1 MAFTSNQPPSLAS
14 IPCLTLVSARGVNGD
29 LLASWCCL
37 EERAMDVVSM
47 AFIIKL
53 SASLDIPQRCI
64 HLIWGLVEDIPECGR
79 TMPDAS
85 CVLRPTHPTPT
96 PVQPAACVLRPT
108 PSTSVYTKR
117 VTMTVVVGN
126 LGHTNEIWG
135 ETISECDCCGD
146 PCIDVD
152 TGPYWDRED
161 NCGECLPCMLCD
173 SCRVHIPRL
182 GPLCLKCV
190 TDSLD
195 EYAEFLSPAQLK
207 RYYLTEAAWR

>member
-1 MAFTSNQPPSLAS
+1 MAFTSNQPPSVAS
-14 IPCLTLVSARGVNGD
+14 IPCHTLVSARGVNGD

-47 AFIIKL
+47 AFIVKL
-53 SASLDIPQRCI
+53 SASLDVPRRCI

-85 CVLRPTHPTPT
+85 
-96 PVQPAACVLRPT
+96 
-108 PSTSVYTKR
+108 STSVYTKR

-152 TGPYWDRED
+152 TTRDLHRED
-161 NCGECLPCMLCD
+161 NCGRCLPCMLCD

-190 TDSLD
+190 DDSFD
-195 EYAEFLSPAQLK
+195 QHAAFLSRAQLR